1 MTNAEQMMLYKI
13 KSVMIGHAV
22 GDALG
27 VPVEFDYREMLAK
40 NPVTDMEG
48 YGTYPYPKGTWS
60 DDTSMSLAALES
72 LANGEIKWEEIM
84 DNFGK
89 WLNDGEYTP
98 DGQAFDVGRTCLAA
112 IYNYFNSDVEATK
125 SGGIDERSNG
135 NGSLMRI
142 HPFALMAALDRKT
155 HCNWESI
162 IEQASS
168 LTHAHERSKL
178 ACKIY
183 TLILFRLLDVPRK
196 DSVNFALG
204 WADYRY
210 DGSPEHDAYNRL
222 FSPDFD
228 KTPIDE
234 IRSTGYVVDTLE
246 AAVWC
251 LMTTDN
257 YKDCVLKAVNLGDDT
272 DTIAAIAGGLAGA
285 LYGYENIPKEWRDT
299 LIKREY
305 IEELC
310 EGASKTWN

>member
-1 MTNAEQMMLYKI
+1 MLDKI

-27 VPVEFDYREMLAK
+27 VPVEFASRKEIAE

-48 YGTYPYPKGTWS
+48 FGTYPYPAGTWS
-60 DDTSMSLAALES
+60 DDTSMSLAALDC
-72 LANGEIKWEEIM
+72 LADGEINWDKIM
-84 DNFGK
+84 DSFGK
-89 WLNDGEYTP
+89 WLDDGEYTP
-98 DGQAFDVGRTCLAA
+98 SGEAFDVGRTCLNA
-112 IYNYFNSDVEATK
+112 IINYFTKGTKATE
-125 SGGIDERSNG
+125 SGGKDEFSNG

-142 HPFALMAALDRKT
+142 HPFALMAAYNRKT
-155 HCNWESI
+155 HCDWENI

-183 TLILFRLLDVPRK
+183 ALILFRLLDVPRK

-204 WADYRY
+204 WADCRY
-210 DGSPEHDAYNRL
+210 DESSEHDMYKRL

-228 KTPIDE
+228 KTPASE
-234 IRSTGYVVDTLE
+234 IKSTGYVVDTIE

-272 DTIAAIAGGLAGA
+272 DTVAAIAGGLAGA
-285 LYGYENIPKEWRDT
+285 LYGYDGIPEEWRDA

-310 EGASKTWN
+310 ERASKAWN